1 MATYTGWK
9 AALSAAL
16 GKVADTTA
24 AHQITLTAP
33 LVLTVPAGFP
43 AGQVYRVTLTQDAT
57 GGHTV
62 TYGGSP
68 VTVDTTAGAQT
79 LVDIWPN
86 GEVAYPVTTP
96 LSSTFAAAGI
106 SLPRALGG
114 GADDTPAIQAAL
126 DAAAALMLSPRV
138 TGLPGETYQ
147 TSGLV
152 IHSGT
157 TLDMTGCAIERM
169 AGAGLI
175 LRNAA
180 YGGIGQRDHDITVI
194 GGEWRRM
201 SSRSG
206 AGTSAG
212 SHTMVFHRVDG
223 VRVRDARF
231 VNDVPGG
238 KYALFFC
245 DVTDYAAEHLR
256 FANLSSDAIHI
267 AGPALRGHLSDVAG
281 YSGDDFIGVTG
292 RDYDSYQLTAGGG
305 DVRALTISD
314 VFLDGAASGI
324 LLLPGRSDAGV
335 AHTISGVHIS
345 DVRGSTSG
353 GHVMRFTDDGLFAGT
368 TGGVWED
375 VVVEGV
381 SVTTP
386 GSGYG
391 APYLRTTPPGV
402 AVGAVMRSITLRDIT
417 LRDATTQVVVNGA
430 QIECLTVDQIRST
443 ATAHAVGLIDVKAVS
458 SIGTLTVRGLRAVI
472 AGGYGVKQQGEIGTL
487 VAEDWEIGSTGSGS
501 AMLLAGATPR
511 VLCTNLTLS
520 RPVTVQGTD
529 APEISAANITMLN
542 GVYFIYGLAT
552 AAPVLRGSNIIADR
566 AIDRSGSPVL
576 RATGIGVRADVAKIT
591 PVSHDTVYNYNV
603 SAATCPYIG
612 QVYYDGSAW
621 RALRGFLK
629 SGTVTLVG
637 GTATVADIATTASTE
652 VLLEIV
658 TPGGAVGQPYVSA
671 RTAGTGFTITS
682 TSPTDTSTV
691 RWKSLRY

>member
-1 MATYTGWK
+1 MGGLTGK
-9 AALSAAL
+9 
-16 GKVADTTA
+16 
-24 AHQITLTAP
+24 
-33 LVLTVPAGFP
+33 
-43 AGQVYRVTLTQDAT
+43 RV
-57 GGHTV
+57 
-62 TYGGSP
+62 
-68 VTVDTTAGAQT
+68 GARNRVSE
-79 LVDIWPN
+79 LRKSV
-86 GEVAYPVTTP
+86 
-96 LSSTFAAAGI
+96 AAAGI

-126 DAAAALMLSPRV
+126 NAAAALMPSPRV

-147 TSGLV
+147 TRGLV

-201 SSRSG
+201 SSRSYS
-206 AGTSAG
+206 GTSAG

-231 VNDVPGG
+231 ANDVPAGA

-345 DVRGSTSG
+345 DVRGSTSN
-353 GHVMRFTDDGLFAGT
+353 GHVMRFTDDTAFAGT
-368 TGGVWED
+368 IGGVWED

-386 GSGYG
+386 GTGYG
-391 APYLRTTPPGV
+391 APYLRTSAEGV
-402 AVGAVMRSITLRDIT
+402 AAGSVMRSITLRDIT
-417 LRDATTQVVVNGA
+417 LRSDTTQVVVQGA
-430 QIECLTVDQIRST
+430 QIECLTVDRIRST
-443 ATAHAVGLIDVKAVS
+443 ATAHTVGLIDVKAG
-458 SIGTLTVRGLRAVI
+458 SIGTLTVRGLRAAI
-472 AGGYGVKQQGEIGTL
+472 AGGYGVKQQGTIGTL
-487 VAEDWEIGSTGSGS
+487 MAEDWEIGGTGSGS

-542 GVYFIYGLAT
+542 GAYFIYGLAT

-603 SAATCPYIG
+603 NAATCPYIG

-637 GTATVADIATTASTE
+637 GTATVADIATTGSTE

-658 TPGGAVGQPYVSA
+658 TSGGAVGQPYVSA

>member
-9 AALSAAL
+9 AALMAAL
-16 GKVADTTA
+16 GKVANTTA
-24 AHQITLTAP
+24 VDQITLTAP
-33 LVLTVPAGFP
+33 LALTVPAGFP
-43 AGQVYRVTLTQDAT
+43 AGQVYRVTLTQDDT

-62 TYGGSP
+62 TYGGQP
-68 VTVDTTAGAQT
+68 VVVATAAGAST
-79 LVDIWPN
+79 TVEFWPN
-86 GEVAYPVTTP
+86 GKIAYPVAAP
-96 LSSTFAAAGI
+96 PSSTFAAAGI

-169 AGAGLI
+169 AGAGVT

-180 YGGIGQRDHDITVI
+180 YGGSGQRDHDITVI

-201 SSRSG
+201 SSRTG

-231 VNDVPGG
+231 TNDAPGG

-256 FANLSSDAIHI
+256 FANLDSDAIHI
-267 AGPALRGHLSDVAG
+267 AGPALRGRLLDVAG

-305 DVRALTISD
+305 DVKALTISD

-324 LLLPGRSDAGV
+324 LLLPGRSNAEA

-345 DVRGSTSG
+345 NVRGSTSN
-353 GHVMRFTDDGLFAGT
+353 GHVMRFTDDTAFAGT
-368 TGGVWED
+368 IGGVWED

-386 GSGYG
+386 GTGYG
-391 APYLRTTPPGV
+391 APYLRTSAEGV
-402 AVGAVMRSITLRDIT
+402 AAGAVMRSITLRDIT
-417 LRDATTQVVVNGA
+417 LRSGTTQVVVQGA

-443 ATAHAVGLIDVKAVS
+443 ATAHTVGLIDVKAGS
-458 SIGTLTVRGLRAVI
+458 SIGTLTVRGLRAAI
-472 AGGYGVKQQGEIGTL
+472 AGGYGVKQQGTIGTL
-487 VAEDWEIGSTGSGS
+487 MAEGWTIGGTSGNS
-501 AMLLAGATPR
+501 IFLSGATSR
-511 VLCTNLTLS
+511 VLCADLTLG
-520 RPVTVQGTD
+520 RGVIVQGTD
-529 APEISAANITMLN
+529 APEISAANIVMVDGSTT
-542 GVYFIYGLAT
+542 FITGLMT
-552 AAPVLRGSNIIADR
+552 AAPVLRGSNITADR

-603 SAATCPYIG
+603 NAATCPYIG